1 MKYPVG
7 HFPRLE
13 DQGKEK
19 TEKRNTGET
28 TNNNWEK
35 KHALQVPKH
44 ISPVQ
49 KCSMRAKLVSIK
61 IYVDGLSA
69 ETN

>member
-19 TEKRNTGET
+19 TEKRNTGEA
-28 TNNNWEK
+28 TNNNWGK
-35 KHALQVPKH
+35 KNRITGPKAH
-44 ISPVQ
+44 QP
-49 KCSMRAKLVSIK
+49 CAKM
-61 IYVDGLSA
+61 
-69 ETN
+69 